1 MALSEAFRRTA
12 ERAVDERALR
22 CLAFKRKS
30 SVVVVE
36 ILILAMDSNS
46 HSPGSMNKNGS
57 SSRRRGGSNGN
68 LGPLGCPGDQV
79 GGRSLH

>member
-30 SVVVVE
+30 SVIVVVK
-36 ILILAMDSNS
+36 IILAMDSNS
-46 HSPGSMNKNGS
+46 HSPEVLTIMAVVVVVVVVVMVI
-57 SSRRRGGSNGN
+57 